1 MLHISFRPAI
11 FEFTPLL
18 HVPLK
23 CALFIAVISLQT
35 LLGYYAFNDI
45 ITSGRLIGIILILGG
60 GALYTYAKDQE
71 MKANTKPTYIP
82 MTQQDADDDGGDR
95 NKVGRA

>member
-1 MLHISFRPAI
+1 M
-11 FEFTPLL
+11 PLFFIGL
-18 HVPLK
+18 TRLG
-23 CALFIAVISLQT
+23 ADLILFLFVISLQT

-45 ITSGRLIGIILILGG
+45 ITSGRLIGIVLILGG

-82 MTQQDADDDGGDR
+82 MTQQDADDDDGDR